1 VFYIF
6 YIFQKNFIQH
16 IRQNYFFRLIK
27 LSNAL
32 KSAFT
37 KFNFCACSSDHE
49 DGKKQKR
56 GEEGLK
62 RNNSEAGRQEYQGTE
77 GKEGRGRRE
86 HIKKEPDP
94 DPGQEPEQEQEQEPE
109 SSSEEEEEPPAPYD
123 KVPGEAPLKIQISCQ
138 KHSWKEIY
146 AHHLFPFLIYM

>member
-1 VFYIF
+1 ML
-6 YIFQKNFIQH
+6 Q
-16 IRQNYFFRLIK
+16 

-37 KFNFCACSSDHE
+37 KFTFGAFLSDHE

-62 RNNSEAGRQEYQGTE
+62 RNNSETGRQEYQGTE
-77 GKEGRGRRE
+77 GEEGRGRGE

-94 DPGQEPEQEQEQEPE
+94 DPDPEPGQEPE
-109 SSSEEEEEPPAPYD
+109 SSSEEEEEPQTPYD
-123 KVPGEAPLKIQISCQ
+123 KIPGEAPLIFRYLVENTVGK
-138 KHSWKEIY
+138 K
-146 AHHLFPFLIYM
+146 FTLITFFHF